1 MYPGAIYEEKIFSKW
16 ITAILAP
23 VTALMFFLLG
33 YQILV
38 APVGSNPAPTWIL
51 LILSLFFLGITMV
64 FSRLVIRITPAS
76 VTVGY
81 GIFKHT
87 IPWDNI
93 ENCFLDESSAVKYGG
108 SGIRIAKIG
117 GKLRLVYSV
126 IGGPRVVL
134 SLKEGKYQELAF
146 STKNPEEVTRII
158 KEWVG
163 TR

>member
-1 MYPGAIYEEKIFSKW
+1 MQPGAIYEEKIFSKW

-51 LILSLFFLGITMV
+51 LILSLLFLGITMI
-64 FSRLVIRITPAS
+64 FSRLVIKITPGS

-108 SGIRIAKIG
+108 SGIRIAKIE

-134 SLKEGKYQELAF
+134 SLKEGRYQELAF
-146 STKNPEEVTRII
+146 STRNPGEITRII
-158 KEWVG
+158 KEWAG